1 MKAIYCPVKYHLYS
15 TTCNTET
22 HYRIPN
28 VQVPQTRFVIIT
40 RCLRAQKRAGTSTKR
55 NSFDKLTLKFSA
67 FMRAFIALKEE
78 LRLPN
83 ISGSIVWN
91 LKKKPLIII
100 IQWYVNK
107 SLLVGGGD

>member
-1 MKAIYCPVKYHLYS
+1 MKAISCPVKYHIYS
-15 TTCNTET
+15 NRCNTET

-28 VQVPQTRFVIIT
+28 VHVLQTGFVMIT
-40 RCLRAQKRAGTSTKR
+40 RCIRAQKRAGTPTKR

-67 FMRAFIALKEE
+67 FMRAFIALKEA

-91 LKKKPLIII
+91 LKKKNG
-100 IQWYVNK
+100 Y
-107 SLLVGGGD
+107 LLLSSGM

>member
-1 MKAIYCPVKYHLYS
+1 M
-15 TTCNTET
+15 
-22 HYRIPN
+22 
-28 VQVPQTRFVIIT
+28 PQTHFVMIT
-40 RCLRAQKRAGTSTKR
+40 RCLRAQKRAGTPIKKY
-55 NSFDKLTLKFSA
+55 SFDKLTLKFSA

-91 LKKKPLIII
+91 LKKKWLSLI

-107 SLLVGGGD
+107 SILVAGLVALAVR